1 MGIRITGTGLF
12 HPTETISNEELVE
25 TLNAYVERYNTENA
39 DKIAVGE
46 LPERRGSSADFIEKA
61 STITSTLA

>member
-1 MGIRITGTGLF
+1 M
-12 HPTETISNEELVE
+12 
-25 TLNAYVERYNTENA
+25 ERYNTENA

-61 STITSTLA
+61 SGVKSRYVVEKSGVLIQATITSTLA

>member
-25 TLNAYVERYNTENA
+25 SLNAYVEQYNLDNA
-39 DKIAVGE
+39 EKLLRASWKPVVGQAQS
-46 LPERRGSSADFIEKA
+46 LLKKH
-61 STITSTLA
+61 LV